1 MVLYY
6 IRGTGFA
13 GDSLFVSGNGSR
25 KREPE
30 AAPEKRFFVEQQADE
45 EKSRLRRLYGS
56 KRKELSPEWRR
67 RNDPEIRARLRE
79 LPAYRETVCAAF
91 FVAWGAEPDLSEL
104 FLEKRTFLPRFSAE
118 LESYE
123 MVEITDPKRDLLP
136 GKYGIPEPRPDLP
149 AAPADLLREEV
160 LFVVPAVAC
169 TPEGIR
175 LGRGGGYYDRLL
187 AGVKKAPVAV
197 VYSCQIAP
205 FLPCAGHDCRMGAVV
220 TENKTW
226 SCRKLPGADTRNGA
240 QKRGQKCKAHCGS

>member
-1 MVLYY
+1 MFP
-6 IRGTGFA
+6 GTSPGGGGFRRW
-13 GDSLFVSGNGSR
+13 S
-25 KREPE
+25 
-30 AAPEKRFFVEQQADE
+30 EKRFFVEQRADE
-45 EKSRLRRLYGS
+45 EKSRLRRFYGS
-56 KRKELSPEWRR
+56 RRKELSPEWRR
-67 RNDPEIRARLRE
+67 RNDPEICARLRE

-91 FVAWGAEPDLSEL
+91 FIAWGAEPDLSEL

-123 MVEITDPKRDLLP
+123 MVEITDMKRDLLP
-136 GKYGIPEPRPDLP
+136 GKYGIPEPIPELP
-149 AAPADLLREEV
+149 AASGDLLREEM

-226 SCRKLPGADTRNGA
+226 SC
-240 QKRGQKCKAHCGS
+240 